1 MKKTLLLC
9 GLLFSAANAERATV
23 TLSQPKNSG
32 SCSDSAECPAG
43 SACADG
49 ACTVYTVKDGTP
61 GIDYTANK
69 ILTLETQLDSSR
81 NALTCGSVSPGD
93 GGLAGY
99 RCIEHQV
106 NLFMSDSEVVG
117 NYDSSCSVEF
127 DGGINGKMG
136 GAVTSLVKDA
146 ENGIITCSYTP
157 LNNKYLGYTSAKVTF
172 TKSSGLKLGERAAK
186 IIKVPMT
193 YVPGSAAAGGGV
205 GDEQYP
211 EDPSLGNDAHH
222 LITIPSASD
231 GIHASNSTGG
241 ELQLSYRLNVMDDRY
256 LIITQSG
263 VEQLKQSAG
272 DFSLVKEGLDIAGDY
287 TTFYD
292 PSLDSFLNS
301 GANGVALDLDAYKSG
316 DCHQRG
322 QTHDGNGAVAM
333 SDASCS
339 AAYDQDNAQYHLEGV
354 YKAKYGNMQ
363 HLKEQ
368 GGYFACP
375 LCDNALAIQGFDN
388 AGTPEIDVKI
398 AIDASTLQSGC
409 VGSESVKCVTF
420 DNIFADL
427 VASTAYKFDSDEPF
441 LGQLFAPKVD
451 GTISYKDL
459 DDQFTII
466 GTHGDGND
474 RLLIAGSVA
483 ATVDCGEGHG
493 AVNTLSSDML
503 ASAQELFYEKCKIS
517 ISGSYGDSSTITYK
531 DEGKDDLVV
540 TVHVVDSRR
549 ILVGS
554 TELSLSRR
562 QLASVNKIGAA
573 ITMDIVKHTEDQDA
587 TLTFDVIGTGSMVG
601 YSDSATVCASG
612 DVDVTSGCEE
622 EAKSE
627 EIVFTTSA
635 VNGEIKQHTIRSS
648 PSCNGFL
655 DLQLKDQA
663 DPFAVYE
670 LRVPCSRTTTAV
682 ADKIDL
688 KFDFSLSYDLLT
700 NVMDAEAL
708 YLDNLPSASE
718 TNFDSGDM
726 PAGLSQD
733 LSVVAV
739 YGTCGA
745 DDAIS
750 EKSGCDA
757 NAAFLDSAGNSKFVS
772 ASNSLAEWKTCSSVE
787 DDFAN
792 GEQYKITTNIALQ
805 YTRDVSYATNGA
817 SFSNNKFCADR
828 KYVTTISRDASATV
842 TVATLSTPTL
852 ERAVAVTEIAWN
864 TCADGFELQIDVKVN
879 QKNVNDVAWSDG
891 ILSHV
896 FKASSSA
903 SIDSDSLSIG
913 FSGTKA
919 APSSVFNLRSACIA
933 IPACDDQAFLALRET
948 TTDLVLRGDF
958 AGGDAVDSDVRISTD
973 YLECPL
979 DEENVALGGSLKAG
993 ATFVCNSDE
1002 LSTIASEEVAAAGE
1016 AADGT
1021 GAANCDSAFTTGNG
1035 TAAVRLFLQADT
1047 AAAGDLLTDAEA
1059 ALATTN
1065 GWEIRHNR
1073 ISLERYEKL
1082 MNGDQGGLVSTTV
1095 ICECGAIATS
1105 RQAGDTCSQAASGI
1119 TGLDAFGSLTCNFES
1134 IDFDFL
1140 PLADA
1145 TVDIIKVHFDILAEN
1160 NNLDRRH
1167 LRHSIQLRSTSPVSA
1182 ETSGFSVVQA
1192 AVHAESVPDA
1202 SETTTAAP
1210 AEDEGLETGAIV
1222 GIIAGSVVLVAGGAW
1237 LWMRRND
1244 KRASYTSVESE
1255 ARQARF
1261 SNLRY

>member
-9 GLLFSAANAERATV
+9 GLLFSAAYAERATV
-23 TLSQPKNSG
+23 TLYRPEVNSG

-69 ILTLETQLDSSR
+69 ILTLETQLDSSKG
-81 NALTCGSVSPGD
+81 ALTCASVDENSD
-93 GGLAGY
+93 GRVKY

-117 NYDSSCSVEF
+117 NYDSSCSVAF
-127 DGGINGKMG
+127 DGGIADEME
-136 GAVTSLVKDA
+136 LVAAGVFTNTTDK
-146 ENGIITCSYTP
+146 ITCSYTP
-157 LNNKYLGYTSAKVTF
+157 LNKKYLGYTSAKVTF
-172 TKSSGLKLGERAAK
+172 TKSSGLKLGERQSK

-205 GDEQYP
+205 GDSEYP
-211 EDPSLGNDAHH
+211 EDPSLGLNAHH
-222 LITIPSASD
+222 LITIPQDANGIKY
-231 GIHASNSTGG
+231 GIHDSNSTGG

-256 LIITQSG
+256 KIITQSG

-301 GANGVALDLDAYKSG
+301 GANGVALDLDDYKTG
-316 DCHQRG
+316 NCAQRG
-322 QTHDGNGAVAM
+322 QSHVSGEAVAM
-333 SDASCS
+333 SDASC
-339 AAYDQDNAQYHLEGV
+339 AGAYGQKYAQYHLEGV

-363 HLKEQ
+363 HLKEG

-427 VASTAYKFDSDEPF
+427 VASTAYKFDTNQPF
-441 LGQLFAPKVD
+441 LGELFAPKVD

-466 GTHGDGND
+466 GTRGDGND

-483 ATVDCGEGHG
+483 ATVDCDEGHG

-517 ISGSYGDSSTITYK
+517 ISGSYGESSTITYK

-540 TVHVVDSRR
+540 TVHVVDGRR

-573 ITMDIVKHTEDQDA
+573 ITMDIVKHTEDPSA

-601 YSDSATVCASG
+601 YSDAATVCTG
-612 DVDVTSGCEE
+612 EDVGVVSGCEE

-627 EIVFTTSA
+627 EILFTTSA
-635 VNGEIKQHTIRSS
+635 VNGEIMQHTIRSS

-655 DLQLKDQA
+655 DLQLKDKT

-733 LSVVAV
+733 LTVVAV

-745 DDAIS
+745 DDAIE
-750 EKSGCDA
+750 EKSGCDG
-757 NAAFLDSAGNSKFVS
+757 AASFTDAAGSYKFVS
-772 ASNSLAEWKTCSSVE
+772 AANSLAAWKNCSSVE

-864 TCADGFELQIDVKVN
+864 TCGDGFELRIDVKVN
-879 QKNVNDVAWSDG
+879 QKNVNDAAWLDG
-891 ILSHV
+891 ALSHV

-913 FSGTKA
+913 FNDATDG
-919 APSSVFNLRSACIA
+919 SVFNLRSACIA
-933 IPACDDQAFLALRET
+933 IPACNDQAFLDLQET

-958 AGGDAVDSDVRISTD
+958 AGGDAVDSDVRISTN

-993 ATFVCNSDE
+993 ATFVCNSDG
-1002 LSTIASEEVAAAGE
+1002 LSTLNSTEVADSSGLY
-1016 AADGT
+1016 
-1021 GAANCDSAFTTGNG
+1021 GAANCDSAFTTGDG

-1047 AAAGDLLTDAEA
+1047 AAEGDLLTDDEA
-1059 ALATTN
+1059 ALATSN

-1082 MNGDQGGLVSTTV
+1082 MNGDQGGLVSSTV

-1105 RQAGDTCSQAASGI
+1105 RQAGDTCTQAASGI
-1119 TGLDAFGSLTCNFES
+1119 TGLDAFNTLACNFES
-1134 IDFDFL
+1134 LDFDFL

-1145 TVDIIKVHFDILAEN
+1145 SVDIIKVHFDILAEN

>member
-9 GLLFSAANAERATV
+9 GLLFSAAYAERATV
-23 TLSQPKNSG
+23 TLSRPEVNSG

-69 ILTLETQLDSSR
+69 ILTLETQLDTLKG
-81 NALTCGSVSPGD
+81 ALACSGD
-93 GGLAGY
+93 TDPNSNY

-117 NYDSSCSVEF
+117 NYDSSCSVVFE
-127 DGGINGKMG
+127 GGIASKMTG
-136 GAVTSLVKDA
+136 GSGTVTTSADK
-146 ENGIITCSYTP
+146 ITCSYTP

-193 YVPGSAAAGGGV
+193 YVPGSAAAGGTGA
-205 GDEQYP
+205 P
-211 EDPSLGNDAHH
+211 EDPSLGNDAHS

-231 GIHASNSTGG
+231 GIHSSTSDGG

-256 LIITQSG
+256 KIITQSG

-316 DCHQRG
+316 ACHQRG
-322 QTHDGNGAVAM
+322 QSHDINGEAVAM

-409 VGSESVKCVTF
+409 TVDCVTF

-427 VASTAYKFDSDEPF
+427 VASTAYKFAGDQPF
-441 LGQLFAPKVD
+441 LGELFAPKVS
-451 GTISYKDL
+451 GEITYTDL
-459 DDQFTII
+459 DADFEII
-466 GTHGDGND
+466 GAN
-474 RLLIAGSVA
+474 RLLIGDDQVA
-483 ATVDCGEGHG
+483 AKVDCGDG
-493 AVNTLSSDML
+493 AGKVNTLSSDML

-517 ISGSYGDSSTITYK
+517 ISGDYGNSSTLTYK
-531 DEGKDDLVV
+531 DSDLTQPLEVE
-540 TVHVVDSRR
+540 VHVVDGRR

-562 QLASVNKIGAA
+562 QLASVTKIGAA
-573 ITMDIVKHTEDQDA
+573 ITMDIVKHTEAAGA

-601 YSDSATVCASG
+601 YSDSATKCLSVDAS
-612 DVDVTSGCEE
+612 VGCD
-622 EAKSE
+622 
-627 EIVFTTSA
+627 EIANAGEVAFTTSA

-663 DPFAVYE
+663 NPFAVYE
-670 LRVPCSRTTTAV
+670 LRVPCSRTTAAV
-682 ADKIDL
+682 ADKIEL

-708 YLDNLPSASE
+708 YLDGMASSSVSPYDSA
-718 TNFDSGDM
+718 NM
-726 PAGLSQD
+726 PAGLSQG
-733 LSVVAV
+733 LTVVAK
-739 YGTCGA
+739 YGSCGA
-745 DDAIS
+745 NDAIDEQVS
-750 EKSGCDA
+750 CSTSQP
-757 NAAFLDSAGNSKFVS
+757 FTDSATNSKFVS
-772 ASNSLAEWKTCSSVE
+772 TGNTLAEWKSCADQSDI

-805 YTRDVSYATNGA
+805 YTRDVSYATNDA
-817 SFSNNKFCADR
+817 LMSSHEFCADR
-828 KYVTTISRDASATV
+828 KYVTTINRDASATV

-852 ERAVAVTEIAWN
+852 ERAVTVTEIAWN
-864 TCADGFELQIDVKVN
+864 TCADGYELQIDVKVN
-879 QKNVNDVAWSDG
+879 QRNVNDAAWSDG

-896 FKASSSA
+896 FKASSST
-903 SIDSDSLSIG
+903 SVDSDSLSIG
-913 FSGTKA
+913 FNSA
-919 APSSVFNLRSACIA
+919 ADGSVFNLKSACIA
-933 IPACDDQAFLALRET
+933 IPDCSATAFTDLQLTE
-948 TTDLVLRGDF
+948 TDLVLRGDF
-958 AGGDAVDSDVRISTD
+958 AGGDAVDSDVRISTN

-993 ATFVCNSDE
+993 ATFVCNSDG
-1002 LSTIASEEVAAAGE
+1002 LSTLNSTEVADSSGLY
-1016 AADGT
+1016 
-1021 GAANCDSAFTTGNG
+1021 GAANCDSAFTTGDG

-1047 AAAGDLLTDAEA
+1047 AAEGDLLTDAEA
-1059 ALATTN
+1059 TKADDN

-1082 MNGDQGGLVSTTV
+1082 MNGDQGGLVSSTI
-1095 ICECGAIATS
+1095 ICECGSIAVS
-1105 RQAGDTCSQAASGI
+1105 RQVGDVCNQAASGI
-1119 TGLDAFGSLTCNFES
+1119 TGLDAFNSLTCNFES
-1134 IDFDFL
+1134 LDFDFL

-1145 TVDIIKVHFDILAEN
+1145 SVDIIKVHFDILAEN
-1160 NNLDRRH
+1160 NDLDARRH

-1237 LWMRRND
+1237 VWMRRND